1 MTNISS
7 EQQCGRLHVRES
19 GKQERKFCRV
29 TDPDRHIKTQT
40 EGSILIQTKPSEMS
54 SDSYDYA
61 VPDNAA
67 IWSKNLQSSRFAES
81 LMQKI

>member
-1 MTNISS
+1 MAGSTCDS
-7 EQQCGRLHVRES
+7 S
-19 GKQERKFCRV
+19 GKQEHKFSRF

-40 EGSILIQTKPSEMS
+40 DGSILMQTKSSEMS
-54 SDSYDYA
+54 GDSHHYA

-67 IWSKNLQSSRFAES
+67 IWSKNLQSSRFVES